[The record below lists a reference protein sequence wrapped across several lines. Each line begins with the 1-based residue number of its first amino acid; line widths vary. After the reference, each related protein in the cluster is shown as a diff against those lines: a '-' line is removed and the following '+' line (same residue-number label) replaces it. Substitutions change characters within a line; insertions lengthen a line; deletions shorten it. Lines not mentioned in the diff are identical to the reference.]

1 MILNDRMKT
10 LIKINM
16 EQEQLY
22 VALYKAIINNKD
34 NIVNQL
40 LNDGANP
47 NTPLLYDH
55 SALYWSILKG
65 DINIV
70 KLILN
75 KNYIPNDKEIN
86 AAKLKGEIY
95 KEIYHLVRDKKQN
108 KNKNLPFEIEI

>member
-1 MILNDRMKT
+1 
-10 LIKINM
+10 M
-16 EQEQLY
+16 EQKQLY
-22 VALYKAIINNKD
+22 VALYDAIIDNKD

-40 LNDGANP
+40 LNDGADP

-95 KEIYHLVRDKKQN
+95 KEIYHLVRDSH
-108 KNKNLPFEIEI
+108 KNKPFEIEI

>member
-1 MILNDRMKT
+1 MKT
-10 LIKINM
+10 YNKINM
-16 EQEQLY
+16 EQKQLY
-22 VALYKAIINNKD
+22 VALYDAIIDNKD

-40 LNDGANP
+40 LNDGADP

-95 KEIYHLVRDKKQN
+95 KEIYHLVRDSH
-108 KNKNLPFEIEI
+108 KNKPFEIEI